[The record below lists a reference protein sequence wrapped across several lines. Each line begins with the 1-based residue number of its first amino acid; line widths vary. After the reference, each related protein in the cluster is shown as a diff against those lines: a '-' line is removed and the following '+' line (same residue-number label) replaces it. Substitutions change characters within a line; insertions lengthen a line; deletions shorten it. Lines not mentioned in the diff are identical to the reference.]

1 MNNHILK
8 GALVVA
14 LFSIF
19 SSFAVQMPNT
29 VTIRVENQTGK
40 NYLLQEAKVE
50 RLAGNREQ
58 ISSTK
63 VIAPLRAHGN
73 AKVLVSLQ
81 GPFKTWLMGGE
92 DNYRAVIAVYNPET
106 GQESYIVRLMR
117 RDLPGSPNA
126 TIQAVLEDKRVAGNV
141 PVSSEEIQFSKADE
155 AKTTVN
161 ISLRLFEEGGQLKA
175 YLGEFAAVTH

>member
-58 ISSTK
+58 MPPHGKPVIS
-63 VIAPLRAHGN
+63 
-73 AKVLVSLQ
+73 VSL
-81 GPFKTWLMGGE
+81 L
-92 DNYRAVIAVYNPET
+92 
-106 GQESYIVRLMR
+106 
-117 RDLPGSPNA
+117 GSA
-126 TIQAVLEDKRVAGNV
+126 
-141 PVSSEEIQFSKADE
+141 
-155 AKTTVN
+155 
-161 ISLRLFEEGGQLKA
+161 
-175 YLGEFAAVTH
+175 H